1 MSQLETR
8 CIGNGDLWSSDSRR
22 VVESC
27 LFGEGVVGQT
37 VRQRGIKQKQSG
49 SETIKKGEEKLKN
62 FPRVFLF

>member
-1 MSQLETR
+1 MSQLEMR

-22 VVESC
+22 VVGSC
-27 LFGEGVVGQT
+27 LFGESVVGR

-49 SETIKKGEEKLKN
+49 SETIKRGEEKLEN